1 MKATEILS
9 KIKTYLGEDTADI
22 VENIEQS
29 QVVEL
34 AQAKLE
40 NGTVLEAEAF
50 ESGKEIFILTDDEK
64 VAVPVGEY
72 QMEDGQILVVE
83 EEGLIAEIKEAEAK
97 EEEEVEASE
106 EVSEESLEETETE
119 LEEVEAEYATKEEL
133 AEVKSMLEE
142 IKAMI
147 EKKEEMSEV
156 EEQVKEELSETP
168 ATEAITH
175 NPEPKQ
181 KVSLKYAQNR
191 KQSTFDKVMSKIV
204 NN

>member
-50 ESGKEIFILTDDEK
+50 ESGNEIFILTDDEK

-72 QMEDGQILVVE
+72 QMEDGQILVVS
-83 EEGLIAEIKEAEAK
+83 EEGIIGEIKSAEQ
-97 EEEEVEASE
+97 EEEVEASE
-106 EVSEESLEETETE
+106 EVSEETE

-133 AEVKSMLEE
+133 AEVRSLVEE
-142 IKAMI
+142 IKQMI

-191 KQSTFDKVMSKIV
+191 KQTTFDKVMSKIV

>member
-34 AQAKLE
+34 AQAKLD

-50 ESGKEIFILTDDEK
+50 EAGNEIFILTDDEK

-72 QMEDGQILVVE
+72 QMEDGQILVVS
-83 EEGLIAEIKEAEAK
+83 EEGIIGEIKSAEQ
-97 EEEEVEASE
+97 EEEVEASE
-106 EVSEESLEETETE
+106 EVSEELETETE

-191 KQSTFDKVMSKIV
+191 KQSTLDKVMSKIV

>member
-22 VENIEQS
+22 VNDIEQT
-29 QVVEL
+29 QEVKL
-34 AQAKLE
+34 AQAKLD

-50 ESGKEIFILTDDEK
+50 ESGNEVFIVSDDER

-72 QMEDGQILVVE
+72 LMEDGQILVVS
-83 EEGLIAEIKEAEAK
+83 EEGLIGEIKSEEAK
-97 EEEEVEASE
+97 EEEEEVEASE
-106 EVSEESLEETETE
+106 EI
-119 LEEVEAEYATKEEL
+119 EEVEAEYATKEEL

-142 IKAMI
+142 IKAI
-147 EKKEEMSEV
+147 IDKKEEMSEV

-168 ATEAITH
+168 ASEPITH

-181 KVSLKYAQNR
+181 KVNLKYSQNR
-191 KQSTFDKVMSKIV
+191 KQSTFDKVMNKII

>member
-22 VENIEQS
+22 VENVEQD
-29 QVVEL
+29 QEVKVEL

-72 QMEDGQILVVE
+72 QMEDGQILVVK
-83 EEGLIAEIKEAEAK
+83 EEGLIGEIKKAEAK
-97 EEEEVEASE
+97 EEEEVEASKE
-106 EVSEESLEETETE
+106 EE
-119 LEEVEAEYATKEEL
+119 LDKHDEEVEAKYATKEEL
-133 AEVKSMLEE
+133 AEVKSLVEE

-168 ATEAITH
+168 AAEAITH

-181 KVSLKYAQNR
+181 KVNLKFAKNR
-191 KQSTFDKVMSKIV
+191 KLSTLDKVMSKIV
-204 NN
+204 NS

>member
-34 AQAKLE
+34 AQAKLD

-50 ESGKEIFILTDDEK
+50 ESGNEIFILTDDEK

-72 QMEDGQILVVE
+72 TMEDGQILVVS
-83 EEGLIAEIKEAEAK
+83 EEGIIGEIKSAEQ

-106 EVSEESLEETETE
+106 EVEELE
-119 LEEVEAEYATKEEL
+119 EEVEAQYATKEEL
-133 AEVKSMLEE
+133 AEVKSLVEE
-142 IKAMI
+142 IKQMI

>member
-72 QMEDGQILVVE
+72 TMEDGQILVVS

-106 EVSEESLEETETE
+106 EVSEESETE

-191 KQSTFDKVMSKIV
+191 KQSTLDKVMSKIV

>member
-50 ESGKEIFILTDDEK
+50 EAGNEIFILTDDEK

-72 QMEDGQILVVE
+72 QMEDGQILVVS
-83 EEGLIAEIKEAEAK
+83 EEGIIGEIKSAEQ
-97 EEEEVEASE
+97 EEEVEASE
-106 EVSEESLEETETE
+106 EVSEETE

>member
-34 AQAKLE
+34 AQAKLD

-50 ESGKEIFILTDDEK
+50 EAGNEIFILTDDEK

-72 QMEDGQILVVE
+72 TMEDGQILVVS
-83 EEGLIAEIKEAEAK
+83 EEGIIGEIKSAEQ
-97 EEEEVEASE
+97 EEEVEASE
-106 EVSEESLEETETE
+106 EQVEEQLEE
-119 LEEVEAEYATKEEL
+119 EEVEAKYATKEEL
-133 AEVKSMLEE
+133 AEVKSLVEE
-142 IKAMI
+142 IKQMI

>member
-34 AQAKLE
+34 AQAKLD

-50 ESGKEIFILTDDEK
+50 EAGNEIFILTDDEK

-72 QMEDGQILVVE
+72 TMEDGQILVVS
-83 EEGLIAEIKEAEAK
+83 EEGIIGEIKSAEQ
-97 EEEEVEASE
+97 EEEEVEASDEVE
-106 EVSEESLEETETE
+106 ELE
-119 LEEVEAEYATKEEL
+119 EEVEAQYATKEEL
-133 AEVKSMLEE
+133 AEVRSLVEE
-142 IKAMI
+142 IKQMI

-181 KVSLKYAQNR
+181 KLNLKYAQNR
-191 KQSTFDKVMSKIV
+191 KQNTFDKVMSKIV

>member
-50 ESGKEIFILTDDEK
+50 ESGKEVFILTDDEK

-72 QMEDGQILVVE
+72 QMEDGQILVVS
-83 EEGLIAEIKEAEAK
+83 EEGIIGEIKSAEQ
-97 EEEEVEASE
+97 EEEVEASE
-106 EVSEESLEETETE
+106 EVSEETE

>member
-50 ESGKEIFILTDDEK
+50 EAGNEIFILTDDEK

-72 QMEDGQILVVE
+72 TMEDGQILVVS
-83 EEGLIAEIKEAEAK
+83 EEGLIGEIKSAEQ
-97 EEEEVEASE
+97 EEEVEASE
-106 EVSEESLEETETE
+106 EVSEETE
-119 LEEVEAEYATKEEL
+119 LEEEVEAKYATKEEL
-133 AEVKSMLEE
+133 AEVKSLVEE
-142 IKAMI
+142 IKTMI

>member
-50 ESGKEIFILTDDEK
+50 EAGNEIFILTDDEK

-83 EEGLIAEIKEAEAK
+83 EEGLIAEIKKAEAK

-106 EVSEESLEETETE
+106 EVSEELETE
-119 LEEVEAEYATKEEL
+119 EEVEAEYATKEEL
-133 AEVKSMLEE
+133 AEVRSLVEE
-142 IKAMI
+142 IKQMI

-181 KVSLKYAQNR
+181 KVNLKYAQNR

>member
-22 VENIEQS
+22 VENVEQD
-29 QVVEL
+29 QEVKVES

-50 ESGKEIFILTDDEK
+50 ESGKEVFILTDDEK

-72 QMEDGQILVVE
+72 QMEDGQILVVQ
-83 EEGLIAEIKEAEAK
+83 EEGLIGEIKKAEAK

-106 EVSEESLEETETE
+106 EEELDKHD
-119 LEEVEAEYATKEEL
+119 EEVEAKYATKEEL
-133 AEVKSMLEE
+133 AEVKSLVEE
-142 IKAMI
+142 IKQMI
-147 EKKEEMSEV
+147 EKKEEMSDV

-168 ATEAITH
+168 AAEAITH
-175 NPEPKQ
+175 NPEPQQ
-181 KVSLKYAQNR
+181 KVNLKFAKNR
-191 KQSTFDKVMSKIV
+191 KVSTLDKVMSKIV
-204 NN
+204 NS

>member
-22 VENIEQS
+22 VNDIEQT
-29 QVVEL
+29 QEVKL
-34 AQAKLE
+34 AQAKLD

-50 ESGKEIFILTDDEK
+50 ESGNEVFIVSDDEK

-72 QMEDGQILVVE
+72 LMEDGQILVVS
-83 EEGLIAEIKEAEAK
+83 EEGVIGEIKSEEAK
-97 EEEEVEASE
+97 EEEEEVEATE
-106 EVSEESLEETETE
+106 EI
-119 LEEVEAEYATKEEL
+119 EEVEAEYATKEEL

-147 EKKEEMSEV
+147 DKKEEMSEV

-168 ATEAITH
+168 ASEPITH

-181 KVSLKYAQNR
+181 KVNLKYSQNR
-191 KQSTFDKVMSKIV
+191 KQSTFDKVMNKII

>member
-22 VENIEQS
+22 VNDIEQT
-29 QVVEL
+29 QEVEL
-34 AQAKLE
+34 AQAKLD

-50 ESGKEIFILTDDEK
+50 ESGNEVFIVSDDEK

-72 QMEDGQILVVE
+72 LMEDGQILVVS
-83 EEGLIAEIKEAEAK
+83 EEGLIGEIKSEEAK
-97 EEEEVEASE
+97 EEEEEVEATE
-106 EVSEESLEETETE
+106 EI
-119 LEEVEAEYATKEEL
+119 EEVEAEYATKEEL

-147 EKKEEMSEV
+147 DKKEEMSEV

-168 ATEAITH
+168 ASEPITH

-181 KVSLKYAQNR
+181 KVNLKYSQNR
-191 KQSTFDKVMSKIV
+191 KQSTFDKVMNKII

>member
-50 ESGKEIFILTDDEK
+50 EAGNEIFILTDDEK

-72 QMEDGQILVVE
+72 QMEDGQILVVS
-83 EEGLIAEIKEAEAK
+83 EEGLIGEIKSAEQ
-97 EEEEVEASE
+97 EEEVEASE
-106 EVSEESLEETETE
+106 EVEEQLE
-119 LEEVEAEYATKEEL
+119 EEVEAKYATKEEL
-133 AEVKSMLEE
+133 AEVKSLVEE
-142 IKAMI
+142 IKTMI

-175 NPEPKQ
+175 NPEPKKQ
-181 KVSLKYAQNR
+181 VNLKFAQNR
-191 KQSTFDKVMSKIV
+191 KQGTIDRVMQKLI

>member
-22 VENIEQS
+22 VENVEQD
-29 QVVEL
+29 QEVKVEL

-72 QMEDGQILVVE
+72 QMEDGQILVVK
-83 EEGLIAEIKEAEAK
+83 EEGLIGEIKKAEAK
-97 EEEEVEASE
+97 EEEEVEASDDQVE
-106 EVSEESLEETETE
+106 EQLEE
-119 LEEVEAEYATKEEL
+119 EEVEAKYATKEEL
-133 AEVKSMLEE
+133 AEVKSLVEE

-168 ATEAITH
+168 AAEAITH
-175 NPEPKQ
+175 NPEPQQ
-181 KVSLKYAQNR
+181 KVNLKFAKNR
-191 KQSTFDKVMSKIV
+191 KLSTLDKVMSKIV
-204 NN
+204 NS

>member
-50 ESGKEIFILTDDEK
+50 EAGNEIFILTDDEK

-72 QMEDGQILVVE
+72 QMEDGQILVVS
-83 EEGLIAEIKEAEAK
+83 EEGLIGEIKSAEQ
-97 EEEEVEASE
+97 EEEVEASE
-106 EVSEESLEETETE
+106 EVEELE
-119 LEEVEAEYATKEEL
+119 EEVEAKYATKEEL
-133 AEVKSMLEE
+133 AEVKSLVEE
-142 IKAMI
+142 IKTMI
-147 EKKEEMSEV
+147 ENKEEMSEV

-175 NPEPKQ
+175 NPEPKKQ
-181 KVSLKYAQNR
+181 VNLKFAQNR
-191 KQSTFDKVMSKIV
+191 KQGTIDRVMQKLI

>member
-22 VENIEQS
+22 VENVEQD
-29 QVVEL
+29 QEVKVEL

-72 QMEDGQILVVE
+72 QMEDGQILVVQ
-83 EEGLIAEIKEAEAK
+83 EEGLIAEIKKAEAK

-106 EVSEESLEETETE
+106 EQVEDTE
-119 LEEVEAEYATKEEL
+119 LEEEEVEAKYATKEEL
-133 AEVKSMLEE
+133 AEVKSLVEE

-147 EKKEEMSEV
+147 DKKEEMSEV

-168 ATEAITH
+168 AAEAITH

-181 KVSLKYAQNR
+181 KVNLKFAKNR
-191 KQSTFDKVMSKIV
+191 KTSTLDKVMSKIV
-204 NN
+204 NS

>member
-34 AQAKLE
+34 AQAKLD

-50 ESGKEIFILTDDEK
+50 ESGNEIFILTDDEK

-72 QMEDGQILVVE
+72 TMEDGQILVVS
-83 EEGLIAEIKEAEAK
+83 EEGIIGEIKSAEQ

-106 EVSEESLEETETE
+106 EVEELE
-119 LEEVEAEYATKEEL
+119 EEVEAQYATKEEL
-133 AEVKSMLEE
+133 AEVRSLIEE
-142 IKAMI
+142 IKQMI

>member
-83 EEGLIAEIKEAEAK
+83 EEGLIAEIKKAEAK

-106 EVSEESLEETETE
+106 EVSEELESETEI
-119 LEEVEAEYATKEEL
+119 EEVEAEYATKEEL

>member
-1 MKATEILS
+1 MKATEILN

-50 ESGKEIFILTDDEK
+50 EAGKEIFILTDDEK

-72 QMEDGQILVVE
+72 QMEDGQILVVS
-83 EEGLIAEIKEAEAK
+83 EEGLIGEIKKQEAK

-106 EVSEESLEETETE
+106 EVEEQLEED
-119 LEEVEAEYATKEEL
+119 VEAKYATKEEL
-133 AEVKSMLEE
+133 AEVKSLVEE
-142 IKAMI
+142 IKTMI

-175 NPEPKQ
+175 NPEPKKQ
-181 KVSLKYAQNR
+181 VNLKFAQNR
-191 KQSTFDKVMSKIV
+191 KQGTIDRVMQKLI

>member
-1 MKATEILS
+1 MKATEILN

-50 ESGKEIFILTDDEK
+50 ESGKEVFILTDDEK

-72 QMEDGQILVVE
+72 QMEDGQILVVS
-83 EEGLIAEIKEAEAK
+83 EEGIIGEIKSAEQ
-97 EEEEVEASE
+97 EEEVEASE
-106 EVSEESLEETETE
+106 EVSEETE

>member
-34 AQAKLE
+34 AQAKLD

-50 ESGKEIFILTDDEK
+50 EAGNEIFILTDDEK

-72 QMEDGQILVVE
+72 TMEDGQILVVS
-83 EEGLIAEIKEAEAK
+83 EEGIIGEIKSAEQ

-106 EVSEESLEETETE
+106 EVEE

-175 NPEPKQ
+175 NPEPKKQ
-181 KVSLKYAQNR
+181 VNLKFAQNR
-191 KQSTFDKVMSKIV
+191 KQGTIDRVMQKLI

>member
-1 MKATEILS
+1 MMDCTDRHDRFFLRLISKNVMLYTEMVATKSAIHGDRKKILS
-9 KIKTYLGEDTADI
+9 FSPEEKPLAL
-22 VENIEQS
+22 
-29 QVVEL
+29 QVGGS
-34 AQAKLE
+34 
-40 NGTVLEAEAF
+40 N
-50 ESGKEIFILTDDEK
+50 
-64 VAVPVGEY
+64 
-72 QMEDGQILVVE
+72 
-83 EEGLIAEIKEAEAK
+83 
-97 EEEEVEASE
+97 
-106 EVSEESLEETETE
+106 
-119 LEEVEAEYATKEEL
+119 KEEL
-133 AEVKSMLEE
+133 AEVRSLVEE
-142 IKAMI
+142 IKQMI

>member
-72 QMEDGQILVVE
+72 TMEDGQILVVS
-83 EEGLIAEIKEAEAK
+83 EEGIIGEIKSAEQ

-106 EVSEESLEETETE
+106 EVSEESETE

-133 AEVKSMLEE
+133 AEIRSLVEE
-142 IKAMI
+142 IKQMI

-181 KVSLKYAQNR
+181 KLNLKYAQNR

>member
-34 AQAKLE
+34 AQAKLD

-50 ESGKEIFILTDDEK
+50 EAGNEIFILTDDEK

-72 QMEDGQILVVE
+72 QMEDGQILVVS
-83 EEGLIAEIKEAEAK
+83 EEGIIGEIKEAEAK

-106 EVSEESLEETETE
+106 EVSEETE

>member
-50 ESGKEIFILTDDEK
+50 EAGNEIFILTDDEK

-72 QMEDGQILVVE
+72 TMEDGQILVVS
-83 EEGLIAEIKEAEAK
+83 EEGLIGEIKSAEQ
-97 EEEEVEASE
+97 EEEVEASE
-106 EVSEESLEETETE
+106 EVEEQLE
-119 LEEVEAEYATKEEL
+119 EEVEAKYATKEEL
-133 AEVKSMLEE
+133 AEVKSLVEE
-142 IKAMI
+142 IKTMI

-175 NPEPKQ
+175 NPEPKKQ
-181 KVSLKYAQNR
+181 VNLKFAQNR
-191 KQSTFDKVMSKIV
+191 KQGTIDRVMQKLI

>member
-50 ESGKEIFILTDDEK
+50 ESGNEIFILTDDEK

-72 QMEDGQILVVE
+72 TMEDGQILVVS
-83 EEGLIAEIKEAEAK
+83 EEGIIGEIKSAEQ

-106 EVSEESLEETETE
+106 EVEELE
-119 LEEVEAEYATKEEL
+119 EEVEAQYATKEEL
-133 AEVKSMLEE
+133 AEVRSLVEE
-142 IKAMI
+142 IKQMI

-191 KQSTFDKVMSKIV
+191 KQTTFDKVMSKIV

>member
-72 QMEDGQILVVE
+72 TMEDGQILVVS
-83 EEGLIAEIKEAEAK
+83 EEGIIGEIKSAEQ
-97 EEEEVEASE
+97 EEEVEASE
-106 EVSEESLEETETE
+106 EVSEKLETETE

-133 AEVKSMLEE
+133 AEVRSMLEE
-142 IKAMI
+142 IKAVI